1 MLIDSSMRVY
11 LNNNLFVCFNS
22 VYGVEL
28 SYPVHDTAK
37 ATITAEHPLLYT
49 PIAQERV
56 YVQWPPALLFLRLCS
71 RRVDKGRPS
80 Q

>member
-56 YVQWPPALLFLRLCS
+56 YVHCTMATCTAFSKIVQQTS
-71 RRVDKGRPS
+71 
-80 Q
+80 

>member
-28 SYPVHDTAK
+28 SYPVHNTAK
-37 ATITAEHPLLYT
+37 ASHNHRRTSTYIHAYSSLKEFTILLGFCRT
-49 PIAQERV
+49 CIE
-56 YVQWPPALLFLRLCS
+56 
-71 RRVDKGRPS
+71 
-80 Q
+80 